1 MTIVERR
8 APWRE
13 DFGPEWTRSPIARL
27 RYVQR
32 TGVWTL
38 YWRDRNACWH
48 RYDRVGPSAR
58 IEVLLDEL
66 DADPTGI
73 FWGEPLRATAIAL
86 RGRICP
92 HGPGPARRCHFH

>member
-1 MTIVERR
+1 VTIVERG
-8 APWRE
+8 APGCE
-13 DFGPEWTRSPIARL
+13 DFGREWTRSPIARL

-38 YWRDRNACWH
+38 YWRDRNARWH

-66 DADPTGI
+66 DGDPTCI
-73 FWGEPLRATAIAL
+73 FWG
-86 RGRICP
+86 
-92 HGPGPARRCHFH
+92 